1 MGLYKAQ
8 FISMIIM
15 IALGI
20 GIFVGF
26 NMEWVSIETNVSKF
40 FDDSNLADYRIVSQE
55 GFTKEKAD
63 KIAEIDGVDAASRF
77 FSANADIEEYD
88 GKAASLTVTENPD
101 VSGFVLMQGEEYDA
115 ESRDGIWLSDKFAET
130 NGIKAGDKLTFVYSG
145 IKFDGTVKG
154 LVKSGEYM
162 ICVVDETQVMPNYE
176 KFGFAYISPEMFKR
190 CMPAEFYP
198 QINVISSL
206 SKTDFTKRA
215 DSALG
220 KTSLIITNDEVVS
233 YKEAMGEAEEGKTMG
248 SILPVVFLVIAVL
261 TMVTTMHRLTAKE
274 KIQIGT
280 FKALGFRDKKIR
292 RHYTSYAFFIGI
304 AGSVLGIGI
313 GYFLAWFIMNP
324 NGAMGTYFD
333 MPEWKLPMPW
343 FCVVIII
350 AVILL
355 LTLIGYLSVREML
368 KGTAADAL
376 RAYSP
381 KKVKHMAI
389 ERTALFH
396 KLSFGTRWNLRDTVR
411 HKSRTAMSF
420 IGVVGC
426 TVLIIASFGMKDTM
440 DAFINTYY
448 TEAAA
453 YASKIYLA
461 DEADDEARKEIIKKY
476 NGDWSSSVSV
486 QLNDDKAVSLDIYN
500 NDNSLVKFPGE
511 DEGYTS
517 IKKQGAYVCMRLKK
531 EFDIKE
537 GDRLVISPF
546 GSDDEYVVTVAGFMR
561 SLTESIVIS
570 PEYAST
576 LGIEYKPDSV
586 YTETLKGDIA
596 DSPAIKSI
604 QTKESIEES
613 FDTFMQIM
621 NTMVAMLITAAVI
634 LGIVV
639 LYNLGVMSYT
649 ERYREMATLK
659 VVGFKDK
666 KIAAILTGQNI
677 WISIIGI
684 AAGIPVGI
692 FLLSYLLDALAG
704 EYEMQL
710 AIFPLTYIIT
720 IILSLG
726 VSLTVSFFVAR
737 KNRKIDMVEALKGAE

>member
-1 MGLYKAQ
+1 
-8 FISMIIM
+8 
-15 IALGI
+15 
-20 GIFVGF
+20 
-26 NMEWVSIETNVSKF
+26 
-40 FDDSNLADYRIVSQE
+40 
-55 GFTKEKAD
+55 
-63 KIAEIDGVDAASRF
+63 
-77 FSANADIEEYD
+77 
-88 GKAASLTVTENPD
+88 
-101 VSGFVLMQGEEYDA
+101 
-115 ESRDGIWLSDKFAET
+115 
-130 NGIKAGDKLTFVYSG
+130 
-145 IKFDGTVKG
+145 
-154 LVKSGEYM
+154 
-162 ICVVDETQVMPNYE
+162 
-176 KFGFAYISPEMFKR
+176 
-190 CMPAEFYP
+190 
-198 QINVISSL
+198 
-206 SKTDFTKRA
+206 
-215 DSALG
+215 
-220 KTSLIITNDEVVS
+220 
-233 YKEAMGEAEEGKTMG
+233 
-248 SILPVVFLVIAVL
+248 
-261 TMVTTMHRLTAKE
+261 
-274 KIQIGT
+274 
-280 FKALGFRDKKIR
+280 
-292 RHYTSYAFFIGI
+292 
-304 AGSVLGIGI
+304 
-313 GYFLAWFIMNP
+313 MNP

-448 TEAAA
+448 TEATA

-537 GDRLVISPF
+537 GDKLVISPF

-677 WISIIGI
+677 WISVIGI